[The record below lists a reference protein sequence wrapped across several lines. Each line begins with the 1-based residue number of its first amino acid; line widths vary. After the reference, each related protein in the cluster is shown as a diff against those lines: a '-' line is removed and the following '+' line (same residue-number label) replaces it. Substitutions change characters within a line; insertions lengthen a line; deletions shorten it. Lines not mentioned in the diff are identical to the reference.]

1 MLPALLSKSLF
12 HMISSFNLQYQR
24 RLAVSHWLGHVQ
36 LADGV
41 FDRQQCPQL
50 GLAMSISFAAFL
62 LAIVECRYRF
72 FFAVSDLTRC
82 STRLAAESVYRPE
95 PAMGTPSLEARGL
108 TTFT

>member
-1 MLPALLSKSLF
+1 
-12 HMISSFNLQYQR
+12 MISSFNLQYQR

-72 FFAVSDLTRC
+72 FFVVTDLTRC
-82 STRLAAESVYRPE
+82 FLVKYSTCCGVVYRPE
-95 PAMGTPSLEARGL
+95 PAMGTPSLEA
-108 TTFT
+108 